1 MHVAVRLWFKQ
12 AVVSC
17 ARRTAGLRWFAS
29 FSRMIPFR
37 GPGTTDNRRAKCP
50 TSTLMSGIPVGRSS
64 LPFRTVNTSR

>member
-1 MHVAVRLWFKQ
+1 MHVAVRLRIKQ

-37 GPGTTDNRRAKCP
+37 GPGTIGNRRAKCL
-50 TSTLMSGIPVGRSS
+50 TRTLMSGTPVSRVA
-64 LPFRTVNTSR
+64 LPFRTVNASR